1 MYDIPQSLTPN
12 LPFPVV
18 HVREKERS
26 KKGQATHL
34 SIEDLANWLAN
45 PEIKNNPIIINKKVP
60 KTDAEWFDL
69 IERQAER
76 KSSNKRR
83 KKAQV
88 FQLVEDSEA
97 GPGPATKAYREE
109 QRKKAPEIIDQKDGF
124 EDDPKDLDKKVPWS
138 VPFPDKECHQ
148 KVWQKGIQTAKDM
161 FKVDGA
167 EYTFSTWF
175 AGILKKDFINILLT
189 AKSEKEVAKKAKE
202 VYLQRGCA
210 VGWVISEKIESL
222 IREYK
227 AEDKGS
233 PEWIAFIEEH
243 FESAEMYEAG
253 MTKEHAKK
261 ILDAIDDNRFLIR
274 VKFVRDNSSYD
285 GRHNYAFKI
294 VDKYQPIR
302 ESKKAG
308 KKFIPGGPNVIL
320 TKKTKPGF
328 WVGIDE
334 KFLVKI
340 IQGEKQSEYI
350 ELDAN
355 AVVYG
360 LYRIREPDSKRLML
374 MKDGTLNCIALRVIE
389 HFEKA
394 KRGYGLTST
403 RKQKIGTWEKRMRQP
418 GAQVEDVAELE
429 KILKRPI
436 KLLDITHGTIFNSG
450 KY

>member
-1 MYDIPQSLTPN
+1 MVLQCPRCGKNDFKKTRDLTNHLNRKFKCKQTQIPNSVQPPYPNISSPQSPTPN
-12 LPFPVV
+12 PPFPVV
-18 HVREKERS
+18 HVHEKERS

-45 PEIKNNPIIINKKVP
+45 PEIKNNPTIINKKVP

-124 EDDPKDLDKKVPWS
+124 EDNSKDLDKKVPWS

-175 AGILKKDFINILLT
+175 AGIPKKDFINILLT

-202 VYLQRGCA
+202 
-210 VGWVISEKIESL
+210 
-222 IREYK
+222 

-243 FESAEMYEAG
+243 F
-253 MTKEHAKK
+253 
-261 ILDAIDDNRFLIR
+261 
-274 VKFVRDNSSYD
+274 
-285 GRHNYAFKI
+285 
-294 VDKYQPIR
+294 
-302 ESKKAG
+302 
-308 KKFIPGGPNVIL
+308 
-320 TKKTKPGF
+320 
-328 WVGIDE
+328 
-334 KFLVKI
+334 
-340 IQGEKQSEYI
+340 
-350 ELDAN
+350 
-355 AVVYG
+355 
-360 LYRIREPDSKRLML
+360 
-374 MKDGTLNCIALRVIE
+374 
-389 HFEKA
+389 
-394 KRGYGLTST
+394 
-403 RKQKIGTWEKRMRQP
+403 
-418 GAQVEDVAELE
+418 
-429 KILKRPI
+429 
-436 KLLDITHGTIFNSG
+436 
-450 KY
+450 